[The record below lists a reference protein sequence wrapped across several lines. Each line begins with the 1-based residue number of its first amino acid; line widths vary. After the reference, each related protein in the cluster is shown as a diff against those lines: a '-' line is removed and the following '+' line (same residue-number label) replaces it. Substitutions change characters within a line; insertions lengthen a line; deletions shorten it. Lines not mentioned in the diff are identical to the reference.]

1 MKSGKKI
8 NYTKG
13 SKINKK
19 NSNEKNESENQ
30 NKK

>member
-8 NYTKG
+8 NYTKE

-19 NSNEKNESENQ
+19 NSNEKNKSENQ